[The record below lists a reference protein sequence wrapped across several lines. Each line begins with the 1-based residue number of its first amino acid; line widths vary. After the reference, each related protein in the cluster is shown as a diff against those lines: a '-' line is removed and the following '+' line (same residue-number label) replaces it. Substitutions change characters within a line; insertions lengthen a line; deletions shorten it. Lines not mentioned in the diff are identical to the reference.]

1 MLKTTARGDCALDF
15 FKILNMRTDI
25 NWAEIKSEYINTF
38 VSKSELADKH
48 KVGRSTLSLRAKK
61 EQWDAERQKQA
72 DKNGK
77 EINTIIAKV
86 QVQQGVEKLKLLIQ
100 SGDNLCKAIDDKIKE
115 VVESGADTKELKD
128 LITAYRDLI
137 PAIRSVNNLMT
148 VQELETRQIAL
159 ERLKMERERIT
170 RDEVGEQSVEVVFNN
185 EGEAYGE

>member
-1 MLKTTARGDCALDF
+1 MLQTTARGECALDF

-38 VSKSELADKH
+38 ISKSELADKY
-48 KVGRSTLSLRAKK
+48 KVGRSTLSVRAKK
-61 EQWDAERQKQA
+61 EQWDAERQEQA

-77 EINTIIAKV
+77 EINTLIAKV

-100 SGDNLCKAIDDKIKE
+100 SGDNLCKAIDSKIKE

>member
-1 MLKTTARGDCALDF
+1 
-15 FKILNMRTDI
+15 MRTDI
-25 NWAEIKSEYINTF
+25 NWAEIKSEYINTS

-77 EINTIIAKV
+77 EINTLIAKV

-100 SGDNLCKAIDDKIKE
+100 SGDNLCKAINDKIKE

-159 ERLKMERERIT
+159 EKLKMERERIK
-170 RDEVGEQSVEVVFNN
+170 RDEAVEQSVEVVFND

>member
-1 MLKTTARGDCALDF
+1 MLKTTARGVCVLDIY
-15 FKILNMRTDI
+15 KIINMRTDI
-25 NWAEIKSEYINTF
+25 NWAEIKSEYINTS

-48 KVGRSTLSLRAKK
+48 KVGRSTLSVRAKK
-61 EQWDAERQKQA
+61 EQWDAERRKQA

-77 EINTIIAKV
+77 EINTLIAKV

-159 ERLKMERERIT
+159 EKLKMERERIK
-170 RDEVGEQSVEVVFNN
+170 RDEAVEQSVEVVFND